1 MPRYYFHLKSKVPS
15 EDEDG
20 IDLADVAAARAEAT
34 RFAQQLV
41 KVHQSLQEAP
51 TSGEI
56 IVTDELGEEILTLS
70 VSVPPRHDPDP
81 LSGRRTPETA
91 ASSNSPGSMVEG

>member
-20 IDLADVAAARAEAT
+20 IDLENVAAARAEAT
-34 RFAQQLV
+34 RFAQELTR
-41 KVHQSLQEAP
+41 VHRTLREAP

-56 IVTDELGEEILTLS
+56 VVTDEAGEEILTLTLS
-70 VSVPPRHDPDP
+70 LRQPHDPDP
-81 LSGRRTPETA
+81 PVAYRNPKAGCL
-91 ASSNSPGSMVEG
+91 SNSADSIAEG

>member
-1 MPRYYFHLKSKVPS
+1 MPRYYFHLKSSIPS

-34 RFAQQLV
+34 RFAHQLAR
-41 KVHQSLQEAP
+41 VHQSLREAP

-56 IVTDELGEEILTLS
+56 VVTDELGEEILTLS
-70 VSVPPRHDPDP
+70 VSLRQPHDPDSYIGHRNP
-81 LSGRRTPETA
+81 DSA
-91 ASSNSPGSMVEG
+91 ASSISPGSVAKG

>member
-34 RFAQQLV
+34 RFAQELV
-41 KVHQSLQEAP
+41 KVHQSLREAP

-70 VSVPPRHDPDP
+70 VSVPPRQDPSP
-81 LSGRRTPETA
+81 LIGHRTPETA
-91 ASSNSPGSMVEG
+91 SSSGSPGPMAEG